1 MRYLTISQAAERLQL
16 SVPTIKRYIYDGA
29 LASTKL
35 PGGQHRI
42 PESEVE
48 RLLAGDGE
56 PPQGGDAGDAAGVE
70 VTPETRLEVL
80 ERWATDLEAEVER
93 LSNALAVISRYCADV
108 RPAEEDA
115 TMPRPQPRGSIQ
127 VLGPGCRRCHALHEL
142 VVQVAAAMGL
152 ADVEVRHVTDLG
164 EIIAFGP
171 VVTPGLVINGE
182 LVLSGLVP
190 AETEL
195 RELLAAHL
203 GPSTPA

>member
-48 RLLAGDGE
+48 RLLAGEGE
-56 PPQGGDAGDAAGVE
+56 PSRGERAGEAAGAE
-70 VTPETRLEVL
+70 VTPEARLAVL
-80 ERWATDLEAEVER
+80 ERWATELEAEVER
-93 LSNALAVISRYCADV
+93 LSSALAVVSRYCADA
-108 RPAEEDA
+108 RPAEEDPA
-115 TMPRPQPRGSIQ
+115 MPRPEPRGSIQ
-127 VLGPGCRRCHALHEL
+127 VLGPGCKRCHALHEL
-142 VVQVAAAMGL
+142 VVQVVAAMGL
-152 ADVEVRHVTDLG
+152 DGVEVRHVTDLG

-182 LVLSGLVP
+182 LVLSGSVP
-190 AETEL
+190 AEAEL
-195 RELLAAHL
+195 HELLAAHL
-203 GPSTPA
+203 EPSAPV

>member
-48 RLLAGDGE
+48 RLLAPTEGV
-56 PPQGGDAGDAAGVE
+56 AAAAAAAE
-70 VTPETRLEVL
+70 ATAEERLAVL
-80 ERWATDLEAEVER
+80 ERWATELEAEVER
-93 LSNALAVISRYCADV
+93 LSGALAVMSRYCAGV
-108 RPAEEDA
+108 AGSEEEPQMSRPE
-115 TMPRPQPRGSIQ
+115 PRASVQ
-127 VLGPGCRRCHALHEL
+127 VLGPGCRRCDALHEL
-142 VVQVAAAMGL
+142 VLQAVAAMGL
-152 ADVEVRHVTDLG
+152 DDVEVRHVTDLG

-182 LVLSGLVP
+182 LVLSGSVP
-190 AETEL
+190 SAADL
-195 RELLAAHL
+195 RDLLAARL
-203 GPSTPA
+203 GPPASI